1 MTLSSPSEQFRIEVE
16 HLTSEIA
23 ALLSEYPAQ
32 ADVTTR
38 LGETA
43 RLHPND
49 LKAAYRDGAIWGGSG
64 SVIDVQLR
72 DRAADAAKCRLIV
85 QLVERFEHEGYLYEP
100 ASQMAA
106 IYRGWLKSGVLEAS
120 PVKSAPVDVPRGFEV
135 IRRHLDRKRRP

>member
-1 MTLSSPSEQFRIEVE
+1 MSLSSLSEQFPIEVE

-32 ADVTTR
+32 ADVITR

-43 RLHPND
+43 RSHPDD
-49 LKAAYRDGAIWGGSG
+49 LKTAYRDGAIWGGSG

-100 ASQMAA
+100 ASQRAA

-120 PVKSAPVDVPRGFEV
+120 PVKPAPVDVPRGFEF
-135 IRRHLDRKRRP
+135 IRRHHNRKRRP

>member
-1 MTLSSPSEQFRIEVE
+1 MSLSSLSEQFLIEVE

-23 ALLSEYPAQ
+23 ALLNENSAQ
-32 ADVTTR
+32 ADVITR

-43 RLHPND
+43 RLHSDD
-49 LKAAYRDGAIWGGSG
+49 LKTAYRDGAIWGGSG

-72 DRAADAAKCRLIV
+72 DRAADAAKCRLSV

-120 PVKSAPVDVPRGFEV
+120 SAKPAPVDVPRGFELV
-135 IRRHLDRKRRP
+135 RRHLSRKRRP